1 MPAERQKRAV
11 GVDDMPK
18 VISFSHQGNFKK
30 TEKFFHKVLERHYMN
45 KLHAFGRRGVKALS
59 EATPV
64 DTGKTAAS
72 WTYEIVEEENRLVVY
87 WKNTNVNRGVNIA
100 LILQYGHAT
109 RNGGWIEGRDYINPA
124 MQPIFDEMADVA
136 WKEVVS

>member
-1 MPAERQKRAV
+1 
-11 GVDDMPK
+11 
-18 VISFSHQGNFKK
+18 
-30 TEKFFHKVLERHYMN
+30 MN

-109 RNGGWIEGRDYINPA
+109 RNGGWIEGRDYINPV